1 MRRNTR
7 RWRAGQSTRA
17 WAVTGVSAQHQQR
30 EAPERARYP
39 DRESLRAEQHRVRKK
54 VTCVCMERYIYTH
67 THIYGTRFP
76 RQPNSL
82 RAALE
87 QRSCRARSGISTEN
101 TADGLGTHRCLEA
114 RRKKKKSL

>member
-17 WAVTGVSAQHQQR
+17 WAVTGVSAQHQRR

-67 THIYGTRFP
+67 THIWHTVSKATELP
-76 RQPNSL
+76 
-82 RAALE
+82 
-87 QRSCRARSGISTEN
+87 ARST
-101 TADGLGTHRCLEA
+101 
-114 RRKKKKSL
+114 